1 MRLGLNILLSF
12 VVPLVGP
19 LVGAVDGAWAGW
31 FVTIRAIG
39 SIDQPWDLVPVFVF
53 AVGGL
58 TLGGWLAMQIQ
69 DLDGTFAITDQEEQT
84 AGGVENLPDAPS
96 CQSGCA

>member
-1 MRLGLNILLSF
+1 MGRLVCDHPCDWFYRSTLGL
-12 VVPLVGP
+12 
-19 LVGAVDGAWAGW
+19 GARLR
-31 FVTIRAIG
+31 IRRG
-39 SIDQPWDLVPVFVF
+39 RLDPW
-53 AVGGL
+53 
-58 TLGGWLAMQIQ
+58 GWLAMQIQ